1 MSNSKLGG
9 KKMPD
14 IIKRDCVCKCDN
26 HSFQVCGECFNK
38 AMPSHMA
45 GFINNFTIEEFEIDE
60 RSKTWHNVY
69 ISKNEAY
76 EIINSLSSQLL
87 SSPDD
92 LHLQL
97 KIKKV
102 TT

>member
-9 KKMPD
+9 KRMPD
-14 IIKRDCVCKCDN
+14 IVIN
-26 HSFQVCGECFNK
+26 P
-38 AMPSHMA
+38 MPSHMA

-60 RSKTWHNVY
+60 RGKTWHNVY

-97 KIKKV
+97 KVKKV
-102 TT
+102 RT

>member
-9 KKMPD
+9 KRMTD
-14 IIKRDCVCKCDN
+14 IV
-26 HSFQVCGECFNK
+26 
-38 AMPSHMA
+38 
-45 GFINNFTIEEFEIDE
+45 INSVKFYIDE
-60 RSKTWHNVY
+60 YECIKGNEPSNLRHNIY
-69 ISKNEAY
+69 LEKEQAY
-76 EIINSLSSQLL
+76 EIISSLSSQLL

-97 KIKKV
+97 KVKKV